1 MQSEVLHFSTNTNRV
16 LATVTQSQTVDAFLP
31 SGNVPLM
38 KVSIA
43 KTQRYLSSQAWHPL
57 HSDFCLFF
65 SCSFGGFLGGIG

>member
-31 SGNVPLM
+31 SSNVPLM

-57 HSDFCLFF
+57 PSDFCYFLPAHLVA
-65 SCSFGGFLGGIG
+65 FGRNW